1 MLEDIKFMRKKM
13 KVIMI
18 GSHLR
23 VTGGITRVV
32 KNYIQAGIQ
41 KKVDFEYLPT
51 YFGSNHFVNI
61 IYFVAQ
67 YIKLLFKLSV
77 LKQSYDVAHVHMSY
91 RGSFIRKKHVINLLS
106 RKKINIILHM
116 HGSQFKDFY
125 NESSFEKKKQ
135 IVSTLN
141 KVNTIIAL
149 GESWKKYYESISE
162 AEVISL
168 DNAVF
173 PKNTVQDIPNEKIY
187 ITTMGLLS
195 QRKGTF
201 DLIDVAA
208 KLKGEM
214 DSKYKFMLAGDGEIE
229 KAKRKISDLGLEDLF
244 IIPGWISDEKKIEE
258 IYKKSIIYIL
268 PSYNEGMPMSVLEA
282 MSYGLPVISTNV
294 GSISLVVKEEN
305 GFVVEPGDIEL
316 ITTHI
321 LNILNGNV
329 DIELMAKRNVEKI
342 QGHYNVYNSLEQLMV
357 LYEKNREFKK

>member
-1 MLEDIKFMRKKM
+1 M
-13 KVIMI
+13 
-18 GSHLR
+18 
-23 VTGGITRVV
+23 
-32 KNYIQAGIQ
+32 
-41 KKVDFEYLPT
+41 
-51 YFGSNHFVNI
+51 
-61 IYFVAQ
+61 
-67 YIKLLFKLSV
+67 
-77 LKQSYDVAHVHMSY
+77 
-91 RGSFIRKKHVINLLS
+91 
-106 RKKINIILHM
+106 
-116 HGSQFKDFY
+116 
-125 NESSFEKKKQ
+125 
-135 IVSTLN
+135 
-141 KVNTIIAL
+141 
-149 GESWKKYYESISE
+149 
-162 AEVISL
+162 
-168 DNAVF
+168 
-173 PKNTVQDIPNEKIY
+173 VQDIPNEKIY